1 MSVNLV
7 VSDNIAQH
15 LTKLADQDRGDIDR
29 VLNTLLETEYRRRLM
44 RYRLID
50 QQMQQKYH
58 MDFTA
63 FEEQQI
69 VKQQEFAWSVESDAM
84 SWETAI
90 DGIQTVQHRLE
101 ALRHEAH

>member
-15 LTKLADQDRGDIDR
+15 LTRLANHERGDIDR
-29 VLNTLLETEYRRRLM
+29 VLNALLETEYRRRLM

-50 QQMQQKYH
+50 QQMQQKYN
-58 MDFTA
+58 MDFAT

-69 VKQQEFAWSVESDAM
+69 VKQLEFSWSVESDAI

-101 ALRHEAH
+101 AH